1 MAHEHEPKKF
11 ELGGTRHMK
20 RRDLDLR
27 SVLLA
32 SAIAVAAAM
41 GAVVVHPTAAQAQA
55 KADVPQ
61 TPKDLTAIQPV
72 PTTFT
77 PKKTAWGDYD
87 FRGIWPIENLNS
99 AHILFQRPKQYG
111 NRQYVTDEE
120 FQRRLAAAK
129 RSDGNYVSPDKAKGV
144 GTPGTQGL
152 ADFVEHSALM
162 RRTGMIISPA
172 DGQLP
177 PLTPAAEKLFKE
189 GRSSWV
195 PGLEFHW
202 VDDFDTWDRCIS
214 RGFPA
219 SMFPFRYNNGIRV
232 FQSPGYITI
241 VLEML
246 GTRVIPITTDPTNY
260 KWPKNVESW
269 MGDSIAHWE
278 GKTLVIETSNI
289 KSGDS
294 ASHDG
299 LKRAAAPVN
308 VATQNAPPFN
318 TTPTSPQAH
327 TVERLTMTG
336 PNTMTYEVTYTDPL
350 VYTAPW
356 TARLEWTRDE
366 NYQFYEYACAEGDVQ
381 VRNYI
386 TASIAHEKQI
396 KDGTAPVN
404 ERDGRERYAQQ
415 FDNDPGTGTP
425 PGGPGGRGGGRG
437 QAGGGAPPAAGAG
450 QGAAAAPARPPG

>member
-1 MAHEHEPKKF
+1 
-11 ELGGTRHMK
+11 MK
-20 RRDLDLR
+20 RRALKFR
-27 SVLLA
+27 SALLA
-32 SAIAVAAAM
+32 SAFAVAATM
-41 GAVVVHPTAAQAQA
+41 GTVVVTHPTAAAAQ
-55 KADVPQ
+55 Q
-61 TPKDLTAIQPV
+61 TPKDLTAILPV
-72 PTTFT
+72 PTDYT

-87 FRGIWPIENLNS
+87 FRGTWPIENLAD

-111 NRQYVTDEE
+111 DRQYVTDEE

-129 RSDGNYVSPDKAKGV
+129 RSDGNYKSPDKVAGV
-144 GTPGTQGL
+144 NTPGTQGL
-152 ADFVEHSALM
+152 ADWVEHSALM
-162 RRTGMIISPA
+162 RRTGMVISPA
-172 DGQLP
+172 NGQLP
-177 PLTPAAEKLFKE
+177 PLTPKAQKLFEE

-195 PGLEFHW
+195 TGQEFFW

-246 GTRVIPITTDPTNY
+246 GTRVIPITNDKADF
-260 KWPKNVESW
+260 KWPKGVEAW
-269 MGDSIAHWE
+269 MGDSMAHWE

-294 ASHDG
+294 ATHDG
-299 LKRAAAPVN
+299 FKRAAAPVN

-336 PNTMTYEVTYTDPL
+336 PNTMVYEVTYTDPE

-356 TARLEWTRDE
+356 TARLEWARND
-366 NYQFYEYACAEGDVQ
+366 NYQFYEYACHEGDEQ

-386 TASIAHEKQI
+386 IASKAHLQQI
-396 KDGTAPVN
+396 KDGKIDPKKEN
-404 ERDGRERYAQQ
+404 DGRARFAQQ

-425 PGGPGGRGGGRG
+425 AGPPGGGRRGGG
-437 QAGGGAPPAAGAG
+437 QGGAAPAAGAPPAAGA
-450 QGAAAAPARPPG
+450 QGAQRPNG

>member
-1 MAHEHEPKKF
+1 MGAAVVAHP
-11 ELGGTRHMK
+11 TT
-20 RRDLDLR
+20 
-27 SVLLA
+27 
-32 SAIAVAAAM
+32 AAAQ
-41 GAVVVHPTAAQAQA
+41 QA
-55 KADVPQ
+55 
-61 TPKDLTAIQPV
+61 PKDLTAIQPV
-72 PTTFT
+72 PTNYT
-77 PKKTAWGDYD
+77 PKKTPWGDYD
-87 FRGIWPIENLNS
+87 FRGTWPIENLNS

-120 FQRRLAAAK
+120 FQRRVDAAK

-152 ADFVEHSALM
+152 ADWVEHSALM
-162 RRTGMIISPA
+162 RRTGMVISPA
-172 DGQLP
+172 NGQLP
-177 PLTPAAEKLFKE
+177 PLTPKAEKLFE
-189 GRSSWV
+189 QGRSSWT
-195 PGLEFHW
+195 PGIEFHW

-232 FQSPGYITI
+232 FQSPGYIVI
-241 VLEML
+241 ELEML
-246 GTRVIPITTDPTNY
+246 GTRVIPITSDRADF

-336 PNTMTYEVTYTDPL
+336 PDTMTYEVTYTDPE

-356 TARLEWTRDE
+356 TARLEWTRNDKYE
-366 NYQFYEYACAEGDVQ
+366 FYEYACAEGDVQ

-386 TASIAHEKQI
+386 TASKAHIQQIASGQVDPK
-396 KDGTAPVN
+396 K
-404 ERDGRERYAQQ
+404 ERDMRERYAQQ
-415 FDNDPGTGTP
+415 FDFDPGTGPRPGAP
-425 PGGPGGRGGGRG
+425 PGGGRG
-437 QAGGGAPPAAGAG
+437 QAGAAAP
-450 QGAAAAPARPPG
+450 AAAAPQRPNG